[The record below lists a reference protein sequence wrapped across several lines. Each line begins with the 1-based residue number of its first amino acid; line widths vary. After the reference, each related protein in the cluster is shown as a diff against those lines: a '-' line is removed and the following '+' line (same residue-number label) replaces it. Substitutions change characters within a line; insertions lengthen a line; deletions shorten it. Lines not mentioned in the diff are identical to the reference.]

1 MSNYSLLCGI
11 CALAT
16 CPVTGQLI
24 QNPDFENNCDPDD
37 SGWSGGV
44 CWALGPGFSSC
55 EALEFDST
63 ADWTTCSVHTPIV
76 GLQQDIPY
84 ELVFF
89 ARKTENYLF
98 GNVSILGFADGQ
110 IPFSGVE
117 PFFATS
123 VPLSFIPAID
133 LWTELSWQ
141 FMIPS
146 SFPELDYYLSL
157 DPVVV
162 DGYMGAIL
170 FDHFSINDLTTGF
183 TSPKVLR
190 PSFHPNPVDDKL
202 WVDLPEVPLAIT
214 AIDASGR
221 THDLKNFTHRD
232 HTLEVDVN
240 SLPAG
245 ITLLR
250 ITTNSGTQNLRF
262 LKM

>member
-1 MSNYSLLCGI
+1 MSKYSQLLCGI
-11 CALAT
+11 CVLT
-16 CPVTGQLI
+16 SCPVSGHFI

-44 CWALGPGFSSC
+44 CWALRPGFSSC

-76 GLQQDIPY
+76 GLQQDVPY
-84 ELVFF
+84 ELVFV
-89 ARKTENYLF
+89 ARKTENYIF
-98 GNVSILGFADGQ
+98 GTVAILGFADGQ

-117 PFFATS
+117 PFSADG

-133 LWTELSWQ
+133 LWTELSCQ

-162 DGYMGAIL
+162 DGYQGSIL

-183 TSPKVLR
+183 ASPIALR

-202 WVDLPEVPLAIT
+202 WVDLPEVPLSIT
-214 AIDASGR
+214 AMDATGS
-221 THDLKNFTHRD
+221 THALQNFQHTSR
-232 HTLEVDVN
+232 TLEMDV
-240 SLPAG
+240 SALPSG
-245 ITLLR
+245 VNVLR
-250 ITTNSGTQNLRF
+250 IVTRSGNQTVRF
-262 LKM
+262 I